1 MKKIILKISERG
13 RFVNIPGMSS
23 FRTPAEIDISR
34 IPVQTVI
41 QALHL
46 CGVEK
51 YNIISDDIVQK
62 TTDLKT
68 HIPEVPSRGRS
79 ENSNDKLVEE
89 LNEKFSRIES
99 MLHKLAFEKYS
110 KKDLSQEQINE
121 QLRRIEKYL
130 KNGGTV
136 RVSKEVTPKIDE
148 LDETFIPEIDT
159 DDLKLSGMTTEVLE
173 KKSEKDI
180 DDAADLLSSL
190 SK

>member
-1 MKKIILKISERG
+1 MKKIILRISERG
-13 RFVNIPGMSS
+13 RFVNIPGMPS

-41 QALHL
+41 QSLHL

-51 YNIISDDIVQK
+51 YNIVSDDIVQK

-68 HIPEVPSRGRS
+68 HIPEIPRR
-79 ENSNDKLVEE
+79 NKRDNNDE
-89 LNEKFSRIES
+89 LIEKFDKKFSRIES
-99 MLHKLAFEKYS
+99 MLQKLAFEKYS
-110 KKDLSQEQINE
+110 RKDLSQEQINE
-121 QLRRIEKYL
+121 HLRRIEKYL

-159 DDLKLSGMTTEVLE
+159 NDLKLSGMTTEVLE